1 MIRNSATIGKI
12 KGFWGTVLSR
22 SINSQFIFP
31 RSVKHSTLRVFKYTL
46 YLYFLLQC
54 ARGQMCHPLVK
65 KGLWRAALLYIYG
78 FIGGCLFVV
87 IERKPESNRQLYS
100 RLSGQLRR
108 NFTTQFNI
116 SINES
121 DFKLFMDQAFDVV
134 TTGNKPDWSIFYG
147 LSFAMTSLT
156 TVGKLGCF

>member
-1 MIRNSATIGKI
+1 MRQLGRLMFLRN
-12 KGFWGTVLSR
+12 VLSR

-31 RSVKHSTLRVFKYTL
+31 RSVRHSALRVFKYTSYL
-46 YLYFLLQC
+46 YGYFLLQC
-54 ARGQMCHPLVK
+54 AHWQMCHSLVK
-65 KGLWRAALLYIYG
+65 KSLWRTALLYIYG
-78 FIGGCLFVV
+78 FIGGCVFVV

-100 RLSGQLRR
+100 RLARQLRR

-116 SINES
+116 SISES
-121 DFKLFMDQAFDVV
+121 DFKLFMHQAFDVV
-134 TTGNKPDWSIFYG
+134 TIGNKPDWSIFYG